1 MIRALLFLAV
11 MIGLAGNGHAQIT
24 SFPEKPELLAAF
36 VPENVA
42 EEGGYIGGEIVFK
55 LRLVSKR
62 PFESLDFKLPAQI
75 EGADLRQL
83 VRPRTRRLRSYTG
96 RGYVFEA
103 IYGIY
108 PHTSGTLKLPS
119 LQASGTVPGSQPG
132 GTNEPFIA
140 SLPATELRIHQQ
152 ASAMESD
159 WWMVSP
165 QVTVSE
171 TLSKPEAEVRQGD
184 IIRRHVTISAV
195 GVPAE
200 RMPIPEHGHGR
211 GHSILLVDQQTE
223 TKVTETGVV
232 GTVRMTWDLEIGQ
245 EGVVYISP
253 IPVAYW
259 HPVERRR
266 MTTAAPGKRWEPLPL
281 DRTAKAALL
290 LQEAADTQNQWQAA
304 AVAGASL
311 PTSILLLLIGWFVW
325 QTIPSSADRRL
336 KLACKSTNDPRL
348 LLKAIGVWEDET
360 NMTADGL
367 AEVHLLEKAV
377 FGDALEAP
385 AGRVVAESLIRHRRK
400 AKFAVGQRQLAQIW
414 QRVAGPKTELG
425 SESGNN

>member
-211 GHSILLVDQQTE
+211 GHGSIKRACLGFACGKCKHGANALASKRQEVVNGIVQLVRSPCRVSTE
-223 TKVTETGVV
+223 EVFHGSFKGVTPACFGGGETHGEEKSEVIQN
-232 GTVRMTWDLEIGQ
+232 VRCAHR
-245 EGVVYISP
+245 P
-253 IPVAYW
+253 
-259 HPVERRR
+259 
-266 MTTAAPGKRWEPLPL
+266 RWS
-281 DRTAKAALL
+281 
-290 LQEAADTQNQWQAA
+290 W
-304 AVAGASL
+304 
-311 PTSILLLLIGWFVW
+311 
-325 QTIPSSADRRL
+325 SS
-336 KLACKSTNDPRL
+336 K
-348 LLKAIGVWEDET
+348 
-360 NMTADGL
+360 
-367 AEVHLLEKAV
+367 
-377 FGDALEAP
+377 
-385 AGRVVAESLIRHRRK
+385 
-400 AKFAVGQRQLAQIW
+400 
-414 QRVAGPKTELG
+414 
-425 SESGNN
+425 